1 VRVLADSPHALPAAV
16 WQAAAAAHGERTA
29 LISQEGRAISYE
41 ELDRAANALAN
52 ALLERGLQRGDVL
65 ATLLPNSPAL
75 VQCYL
80 ATSRCGVVMLPLSTR
95 LTAYELAAQVHDAT
109 PAAMLYDAGREALLR
124 EALPQLPPLF
134 VAHGDDEALI
144 DPGTISSGAAETA
157 PGVTID
163 PADPFC
169 VMYSGGTSGVPKGVI
184 QTHGAWARCIENV
197 SARWQLVAE
206 DIHIVA
212 FPMTH
217 VAWFTCASLLSVG
230 GTSVIWRDW
239 SPARVLDTV
248 QQRSVT
254 TLNTAPTML
263 GDLLDELDRS
273 ARDLSSLRLYTLP
286 GAPLPAEVYARAR
299 GWFGDILGNIYGMTE
314 SSGPITFLMPDE
326 MAGGRPLSAGRAAEG
341 VELWLLDDE
350 RRQVA
355 TGEEGE
361 VCLAGVQIT
370 SGYLNAPPE
379 HAESIRDGVLHT
391 GDVGRLDEE
400 GYLYIVGRKKEMIKS
415 GGYNVYPREV
425 EDVLLSHPDVLEAAV
440 FGVPDPRWIEAVN
453 AVVVPCE
460 GATVDP
466 QAVIEHCR
474 TYLSRYKVPKR
485 IHVSERLP
493 RTVVGK
499 VDKLS
504 LEASY
509 GARDAAGGDAGGAGD
524 GESARSGAV
533 A

>member
-1 VRVLADSPHALPAAV
+1 VLADSPHALPAAA
-16 WQAAAAAHGERTA
+16 WKAAAAAHGERTA
-29 LISQEGRAISYE
+29 LVSQEGRAISYE
-41 ELDRAANALAN
+41 QLDRAANALAN
-52 ALLERGLQRGDVL
+52 ALLESGLQRGDVL

-80 ATSRCGVVMLPLSTR
+80 ASARCGVVMLPLSTR

-109 PAAMLYDAGREALLR
+109 PAAMLYDAGRERLLR
-124 EALPQLPPLF
+124 EALPQPPRLS

-144 DPGTISSGAAETA
+144 DPATISSGAAETA
-157 PGVTID
+157 PAVAID

-184 QTHGAWARCIENV
+184 QTHGAWARCLENV
-197 SARWQLVAE
+197 SARWRLSRDDV
-206 DIHIVA
+206 HVVV

-217 VAWFTCASLLSVG
+217 VAWFTCASLLAVG
-230 GTSVIWRDW
+230 GTSILWREW
-239 SPARVLDTV
+239 NPARVLDTV
-248 QQRSVT
+248 EREAVT
-254 TLNTAPTML
+254 TMNTAPTML
-263 GDLLDELDRS
+263 GDLLDELDRR
-273 ARDLSSLRLYTLP
+273 ARELGSVRLFTVP

-299 GWFGDILGNIYGMTE
+299 GWFGDVLGNIYGMTE
-314 SSGPITFLMPDE
+314 SSGPITFLMPQE

-341 VELWLLDDE
+341 VELRLLDDE
-350 RRQVA
+350 RREVA

-361 VCLAGVQIT
+361 VCLSGAQIT
-370 SGYLNAPPE
+370 GGYLGVSRE
-379 HAESIRDGVLHT
+379 HAETIRDGVLHT

-440 FGVPDPRWIEAVN
+440 FGVADPRWIEAVN
-453 AVVVPCE
+453 AVVVPCD

-474 TYLSRYKVPKR
+474 TFLSRYKVPKR

-499 VDKLS
+499 VDKRR

-509 GARDAAGGDAGGAGD
+509 GSRITDGAG
-524 GESARSGAV
+524 EEASARSGA
-533 A
+533 AA